1 MHRFVVTAA
10 LASLAS
16 LAAAPLPAQGS
27 VDATIDRAVA
37 AYARMKS
44 ARATFE
50 QTLLNPLTG
59 TTVVAKGEML
69 RQKPGRLSVRFTDPQ
84 GDRIVSD
91 GKVLWAYLP
100 SSNPRQVMK
109 MPLTEGGA
117 GSVDLAEQFLK
128 EPRAKYRIA
137 DAGAATV
144 SGRATRALSLVP
156 KQPMQFTKATV
167 WIDDRD
173 GTLRQFEVTDG
184 NGLSRKVRLTSLTL
198 NVPVAS
204 DAFTFTPPKGVKVFD
219 QTAMMNQ

>member
-1 MHRFVVTAA
+1 MNRFVVTAA
-10 LASLAS
+10 LASLV
-16 LAAAPLPAQGS
+16 AAPLSAQGT
-27 VDATIDRAVA
+27 DATIDRAVA

-69 RQKPGRLSVRFTDPQ
+69 QQKPGRLSVRFTDPE

-91 GKVLWAYLP
+91 GKVLWAYMP
-100 SSNPRQVMK
+100 SSNPRQVVK

-117 GSVDLAEQFLK
+117 ASVDLAEQFLK
-128 EPRAKYRIA
+128 DPRAKYQIS

-144 SGRATRALSLVP
+144 SGRAAHALNLVP
-156 KQPMQFTKATV
+156 RQPMQFTKATV

-173 GTLRQFEVTDG
+173 GSLRQFEITDG
-184 NGLSRKVRLTSLTL
+184 NGLTRTVRLTSLAL
-198 NVPVAS
+198 NVPVPS
-204 DAFTFTPPKGVKVFD
+204 DAFTFKPPKGVKVFD
-219 QTAMMNQ
+219 QAAMMDQQ

>member
-1 MHRFVVTAA
+1 MNRFVVTAT
-10 LASLAS
+10 LASLV
-16 LAAAPLPAQGS
+16 AAPLSAQGT
-27 VDATIDRAVA
+27 DATIDRAVA

-69 RQKPGRLSVRFTDPQ
+69 QQKPGRLSVRFTDPE

-91 GKVLWAYLP
+91 GKVLWAYMP
-100 SSNPRQVMK
+100 SSNPRQVVK

-117 GSVDLAEQFLK
+117 ASVDLAEQFLK
-128 EPRAKYRIA
+128 DPRTKYQIS

-144 SGRATRALSLVP
+144 SGRATHALNLLP
-156 KQPMQFTKATV
+156 RQPMQFTKATV

-173 GTLRQFEVTDG
+173 GSLRQFEITDG
-184 NGLSRKVRLTSLTL
+184 NGLTRTVRLTSLAL
-198 NVPVAS
+198 NVPVPS
-204 DAFTFTPPKGVKVFD
+204 DAFTFKPPKGVKVFD
-219 QTAMMNQ
+219 QAAMMDQQ

>member
-1 MHRFVVTAA
+1 MNRFVVTAA
-10 LASLAS
+10 LASLV
-16 LAAAPLPAQGS
+16 AAPLSAQGT
-27 VDATIDRAVA
+27 DATIDRAVA

-69 RQKPGRLSVRFTDPQ
+69 QQKPGRLAVRFTDPE

-91 GKVLWAYLP
+91 GKVLWAYMP
-100 SSNPRQVMK
+100 SSNPRQVVK

-117 GSVDLAEQFLK
+117 ASVDLAEQFLK
-128 EPRAKYRIA
+128 DPRTKYQIS

-144 SGRATRALSLVP
+144 SGRATHALNLVP
-156 KQPMQFTKATV
+156 RQPMQFTKATV

-173 GTLRQFEVTDG
+173 GSLRQFEITDG
-184 NGLSRKVRLTSLTL
+184 NGLTRTVRLTSLAL
-198 NVPVAS
+198 NVPVPS
-204 DAFTFTPPKGVKVFD
+204 DAFTFKPPKGVKVFD
-219 QTAMMNQ
+219 QAAMMNQQQ